1 MTAKNG
7 EATSSVLVKSLVLAS
22 LVIVSVFVAVPLGLL
37 TVADGWLTFHV
48 GDWRFAG
55 LAPIVVGTGFAF
67 WTVVYFAL
75 VGKGT
80 PAPFDPPKRFVTG
93 GLFGYVRNPMYLGA
107 VVVLFSEALLLE
119 SFVVFFFAAFMWFFF
134 HLFVVYYEEP
144 RLREKFGE
152 AYAAYVRRVPR
163 WLPRRRGK

>member
-1 MTAKNG
+1 
-7 EATSSVLVKSLVLAS
+7 
-22 LVIVSVFVAVPLGLL
+22 
-37 TVADGWLTFHV
+37 
-48 GDWRFAG
+48 
-55 LAPIVVGTGFAF
+55 
-67 WTVVYFAL
+67 
-75 VGKGT
+75 
-80 PAPFDPPKRFVTG
+80 
-93 GLFGYVRNPMYLGA
+93 MYLGA
-107 VVVLFSEALLLE
+107 VVVLCGEALFLE